1 MTIAALD
8 SVCYATLGLD
18 EPGSIESYERVGGY
32 QAWRKILTGK
42 IPPRRWWRRSRSRGC
57 AGAAGPGSPRG

>member
-1 MTIAALD
+1 MTIDALN

-18 EPGSIESYERVGGY
+18 EPWRIESYERVGGY
-32 QAWRKILTGK
+32 EAWRKILAEK
-42 IPPRRWWRRSRSRGC
+42 IPPEAVVEEVRSRGC